1 MTPDQLITF
10 AAVAEHRN
18 ISRAAVALH
27 LSQPAVSGQL
37 RQLQD
42 EFGEPLYLRDGRGV
56 RLTPAGEQ
64 LASYATRLRDTW
76 RQAHA
81 YRDALRG
88 LEQGTL
94 RIGASTT
101 PASYLLPYLI
111 ADFRRNYPDVT
122 LHTADGNTTEIIGA
136 LASVDIAMIEGPV
149 GEDLPPDTAVHAWRE
164 DEIVAIMPRTHP
176 LAVALAQAG
185 GSGTAG
191 EAAGAGGFGVA
202 GEAGGGTP
210 GVAGGRTLGAVG
222 GGTSGAV
229 EGGTS
234 GAVEGGTSGAVG
246 GGTPGTAEGGSPQAA
261 ESGAG
266 INGGRAELA
275 AFGPYPL
282 VLREAGSGV
291 RQIVERA
298 FARAG
303 VPMRVA
309 LEIAGVEGVK
319 EAVRAGMGIGFVSAM
334 SMRHEDG
341 ALRLFS
347 LSPEPLTRRLSILVP
362 HASAPSRVVEQFLA
376 LCLADGA

>member
-42 EFGEPLYLRDGRGV
+42 EFGEPLYQRDGRGV

-64 LASYATRLRDTW
+64 LASYATRLRETW

-88 LEQGTL
+88 LESGTL
-94 RIGASTT
+94 RVGASTT

-111 ADFRRNYPDVT
+111 AGFHRRYPDVT
-122 LHTADGNTTEIIGA
+122 VHTTDGNTADIVGA
-136 LASVDIAMIEGPV
+136 LASLDIAMVEGPV
-149 GEDLPPDTAVHAWRE
+149 GVDLPPDTAVQPWRE
-164 DEIVAIMPRTHP
+164 DEIVAIMPRSHP
-176 LAVALAQAG
+176 LAQTMG
-185 GSGTAG
+185 
-191 EAAGAGGFGVA
+191 AGAGA
-202 GEAGGGTP
+202 PAS
-210 GVAGGRTLGAVG
+210 RIDL
-222 GGTSGAV
+222 
-229 EGGTS
+229 
-234 GAVEGGTSGAVG
+234 
-246 GGTPGTAEGGSPQAA
+246 QALSA
-261 ESGAG
+261 H
-266 INGGRAELA
+266 
-275 AFGPYPL
+275 PL

-291 RQIVERA
+291 RRMVERA

-334 SMRHEDG
+334 SMRHEAG
-341 ALRLFS
+341 ALCLFS
-347 LSPEPLTRRLSILVP
+347 LSPEPLTRRFSILIP
-362 HASAPSRVVEQFLA
+362 HASAPSRVVERFLELTA
-376 LCLADGA
+376 GDAG

>member
-64 LASYATRLRDTW
+64 LASYASRLRDTW

-111 ADFRRNYPDVT
+111 ADFHRHYPDVT
-122 LHTADGNTTEIIGA
+122 LHTADGNTTEIVGA
-136 LASVDIAMIEGPV
+136 LGSVDIAMIEGPV
-149 GEDLPPDTAVHAWRE
+149 GSDLPPDTAVHAWRE

-185 GSGTAG
+185 GAG
-191 EAAGAGGFGVA
+191 RAVAAVGAGGFGA
-202 GEAGGGTP
+202 P
-210 GVAGGRTLGAVG
+210 GAVDG
-222 GGTSGAV
+222 
-229 EGGTS
+229 E
-234 GAVEGGTSGAVG
+234 
-246 GGTPGTAEGGSPQAA
+246 
-261 ESGAG
+261 AG
-266 INGGRAELA
+266 INGGRAELVA
-275 AFGPYPL
+275 LGPHPL

-341 ALRLFS
+341 ALCLFS

-376 LCLADGA
+376 LCLADGP

>member
-42 EFGEPLYLRDGRGV
+42 EFGEPLYQRDGRGV

-88 LEQGTL
+88 MESGTL
-94 RIGASTT
+94 RVGASTT

-111 ADFRRNYPDVT
+111 AAFHRRYPDVT
-122 LHTADGNTTEIIGA
+122 LHTTDGNTAEIVGA
-136 LASVDIAMIEGPV
+136 LASLDIAMVEGPV
-149 GEDLPPDTAVHAWRE
+149 GADLPPDTAVQAWRQ

-176 LAVALAQAG
+176 LAL
-185 GSGTAG
+185 
-191 EAAGAGGFGVA
+191 AAGAGTATAAAGVA
-202 GEAGGGTP
+202 GDRGAAAG
-210 GVAGGRTLGAVG
+210 R
-222 GGTSGAV
+222 
-229 EGGTS
+229 
-234 GAVEGGTSGAVG
+234 
-246 GGTPGTAEGGSPQAA
+246 
-261 ESGAG
+261 
-266 INGGRAELA
+266 IELA
-275 AFGPYPL
+275 ALGAHSL

-334 SMRHEDG
+334 SMRHEGG
-341 ALRLFS
+341 ALWLFS
-347 LSPEPLTRRLSILVP
+347 LSPEPLTRHFSILIP
-362 HASAPSRVVEQFLA
+362 HASAPSRVVERFLA
-376 LCLADGA
+376 LTSDDAD

>member
-10 AAVAEHRN
+10 AAVAENRN
-18 ISRAAVALH
+18 ISRAALALH

-42 EFGEPLYLRDGRGV
+42 EFGEPLYQRDGRGV

-88 LEQGTL
+88 LKQGTL

-111 ADFRRNYPDVT
+111 ADFHRRYPNVT
-122 LHTADGNTTEIIGA
+122 VHTANGNTSEIVEA
-136 LASVDIAMIEGPV
+136 LGSVDIAMIEGPI
-149 GEDLPPDTAVHAWRE
+149 GADLPPDTAVHAWRE
-164 DEIVAIMPRTHP
+164 DEIVAIVPRAHP
-176 LAVALAQAG
+176 LAQA
-185 GSGTAG
+185 S
-191 EAAGAGGFGVA
+191 E
-202 GEAGGGTP
+202 
-210 GVAGGRTLGAVG
+210 
-222 GGTSGAV
+222 
-229 EGGTS
+229 
-234 GAVEGGTSGAVG
+234 
-246 GGTPGTAEGGSPQAA
+246 
-261 ESGAG
+261 
-266 INGGRAELA
+266 GGRAELA
-275 AFGPYPL
+275 AFGAHPL
-282 VLREAGSGV
+282 VVREAGSAV

-319 EAVRAGMGIGFVSAM
+319 EAVRAGMGIGFVSGM

-341 ALRLFS
+341 ALS
-347 LSPEPLTRRLSILVP
+347 LLSLDPEPLTRRLSILVP
-362 HASAPSRVVEQFLA
+362 YSSAPSRVVEQFLA
-376 LCLADGA
+376 LCLADEA

>member
-42 EFGEPLYLRDGRGV
+42 EFGEPLYQRDGRGV

-81 YRDALRG
+81 FRDALRG

-111 ADFRRNYPDVT
+111 AEFHRRFPEVT
-122 LHTADGNTTEIIGA
+122 LHAADGNTTEIVGA
-136 LASVDIAMIEGPV
+136 LGSVDIAMIEGPV
-149 GEDLPPDTAVHAWRE
+149 GADLPPDTAVHAWRE
-164 DEIVAIMPRTHP
+164 DEIVAIMPSSHP
-176 LAVALAQAG
+176 LARL
-185 GSGTAG
+185 
-191 EAAGAGGFGVA
+191 
-202 GEAGGGTP
+202 GEAGGDGDE
-210 GVAGGRTLGAVG
+210 
-222 GGTSGAV
+222 SS
-229 EGGTS
+229 EGGNS
-234 GAVEGGTSGAVG
+234 GNSGN
-246 GGTPGTAEGGSPQAA
+246 S
-261 ESGAG
+261 SGDG
-266 INGGRAELA
+266 ECGRVELA
-275 AFGPYPL
+275 ALGDYPL
-282 VLREAGSGV
+282 VLRETGSGV

-319 EAVRAGMGIGFVSAM
+319 EGVRAGMGIGFVSAM
-334 SMRHEDG
+334 SMRHENG

>member
-42 EFGEPLYLRDGRGV
+42 EFGEPLYQRDGRGV

-64 LASYATRLRDTW
+64 LANYATRLRETW

-111 ADFRRNYPDVT
+111 ADFHRRFPEVSV
-122 LHTADGNTTEIIGA
+122 HTADGNTTEIVGA
-136 LASVDIAMIEGPV
+136 LGSVDIAMIEGPV
-149 GEDLPPDTAVHAWRE
+149 GTDLPPDTAVHAWRE
-164 DEIVAIMPRTHP
+164 DEIVAIVPRSHP
-176 LAVALAQAG
+176 LA
-185 GSGTAG
+185 
-191 EAAGAGGFGVA
+191 
-202 GEAGGGTP
+202 
-210 GVAGGRTLGAVG
+210 
-222 GGTSGAV
+222 
-229 EGGTS
+229 
-234 GAVEGGTSGAVG
+234 
-246 GGTPGTAEGGSPQAA
+246 QAA
-261 ESGAG
+261 QEAPAAEC
-266 INGGRAELA
+266 GRVELA
-275 AFGPYPL
+275 AFGAHPL

-291 RQIVERA
+291 RQSVERA

-303 VPMRVA
+303 VPMRVV

-334 SMRHEDG
+334 SMRHENG
-341 ALRLFS
+341 VLCMLS

-362 HASAPSRVVEQFLA
+362 YASAPSRVVEQFLA
-376 LCLADGA
+376 LCLADGG